1 MMWVRT
7 VSMSISMEGV
17 PMSSPTLP
25 PSLGP
30 VVGVRT
36 TRIYCR
42 PVCRPGRAPRRDNC
56 VPFLSPAV
64 ARAAGF
70 RPCKQ
75 CRPDEVSD
83 TEPDAQMIRYGM
95 GETPLGFAFVA
106 TTDRGICGLYPL
118 DREDAAPGLGRLR
131 LEFPKAV
138 LIEDHAAVETILAR
152 LRGYLYEGD
161 PCSDLPLDPRGTPFQ
176 RRVWEALREIPRG
189 ETLTYGELAAR
200 LGLPGAA
207 RAVGAACGANPISLL
222 IPCHRVVRAGG
233 APGGYYWGLDRKLAL
248 LDLER
253 GR

>member
-1 MMWVRT
+1 MNTSAR
-7 VSMSISMEGV
+7 SAI
-17 PMSSPTLP
+17 
-25 PSLGP
+25 LGP

-42 PVCRPGRAPRRDNC
+42 PVCRPGRAPRRENC
-56 VPFLSPAV
+56 VPFLSASV

-75 CRPDEVSD
+75 CRPDAERAAL
-83 TEPDAQMIRYGM
+83 TIRYGM

-106 TTDRGICGLYPL
+106 TTDRGICGLYL
-118 DREDAAPGLGRLR
+118 IDSEDAAPGLVRLR
-131 LEFPKAV
+131 TEFPDAE
-138 LIEDHAAVETILAR
+138 IFEDLAAVELILSR
-152 LRGYLYEGD
+152 LCGYLNAGD
-161 PCSDLPLDPRGTPFQ
+161 PCSDLALDPRGTTFQ

-189 ETLTYGELAAR
+189 ETWTYGELAAR

-207 RAVGAACGANPISLL
+207 RAVGAACGANPVSVL

-233 APGGYYWGLDRKLAL
+233 AMGGNYWGLDRKRAL

-253 GR
+253 KR